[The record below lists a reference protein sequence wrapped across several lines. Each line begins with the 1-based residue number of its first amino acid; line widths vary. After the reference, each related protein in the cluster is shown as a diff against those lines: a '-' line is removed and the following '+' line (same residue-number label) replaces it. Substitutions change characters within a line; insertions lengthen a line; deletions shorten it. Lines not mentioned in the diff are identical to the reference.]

1 MRVGSPREIKT
12 NEHRV
17 GLTPAA
23 AGEYV
28 AHGHAVLIE
37 TGAGLGA
44 GFTDADY
51 VKAGATANPVL
62 HAPPGV
68 PWTAAKRNPAAT
80 DR

>member
-1 MRVGSPREIKT
+1 MRVGSTRETKT

-28 AHGHAVLIE
+28 AHGHTVLLQ

-51 VKAGATANPVL
+51 EWLLA
-62 HAPPGV
+62 
-68 PWTAAKRNPAAT
+68 
-80 DR
+80 